1 MNPLAKS
8 LGRIAGDLEQR
19 GQRFAVVGGL
29 AVSARAEPRL
39 TRDADLVVAAADDA
53 SVERL
58 IRDLRAG
65 GYQTD
70 LLVEQEATGRIATV
84 RLTHPLDGGLVV
96 DLLFASSGIEDEI
109 VAHAEELQLTA
120 ELALPVASAGH
131 LIATK
136 LLARDDRHR
145 PADADDLR
153 ALAEVAD
160 DRDWALAQQAVALI
174 AERGYSRGRDL
185 ETALQELRSSGAY

>member
-1 MNPLAKS
+1 MSPLEQS
-8 LGRIAGDLEQR
+8 LSRIAHDLRGR

-39 TRDADLVVAAADDA
+39 TRDADLVVVAPDDA
-53 SVERL
+53 SVEQL
-58 IRDLRAG
+58 VRDLGEG
-65 GYQTD
+65 GYEMK
-70 LLVEQEATGRIATV
+70 LLVEEEATGRIATV
-84 RLTHPLDGGLVV
+84 RLAHPLDAGVVV

-120 ELALPVASAGH
+120 ELALPVGTAGH

-160 DRDWALAQQAVALI
+160 DVDWSVAADAVALI

-185 ETALQELRSSGAY
+185 DAALRELRTSGAY